1 MMWCLWFRAFAK
13 RQQQLTAMRV
23 IQRNCAAYLKLRNWQ
38 WWRLFTKVSTHTH
51 THTHTFRCAAGL
63 DLCFTLMPCVC
74 VCFRWSRCC
83 RSVDRKRKC
92 WPKTRSSTR
101 FGRSRSWL
109 KSRCRRWRSN
119 SSRCETQSRVYLSVT
134 ILPVLCVYTVYV
146 FVCVYH
152 LILITFYDLYICYIS
167 LIIYIY
173 ILCVCV
179 YRSRVWDQY
188 NFLCFIYLIKNT
200 EKNCYFGIFLQK
212 KKKTILIYFKI

>member
-1 MMWCLWFRAFAK
+1 MRWCLWFRAFAK

-51 THTHTFRCAAGL
+51 TYTHVQMCCRAWSVLYT
-63 DLCFTLMPCVC
+63 DVC

-83 RSVDRKRKC
+83 RSADRKRKC

-134 ILPVLCVYTVYV
+134 ILYAL
-146 FVCVYH
+146 CVYH
-152 LILITFYDLYICYIS
+152 LILITFYELYICYIS
-167 LIIYIY
+167 LIIYMYIY
-173 ILCVCV
+173 CVCVCV
-179 YRSRVWDQY
+179 YHSRVWDQY
-188 NFLCFIYLIKNT
+188 NFFM
-200 EKNCYFGIFLQK
+200 FLKKLSIWSKIQK
-212 KKKTILIYFKI
+212 KTVILEYYCNFKKTILIYFKM